1 MAILIVLFIAVFGTI
16 LLCVAVASS
25 YFKKKQKQQI
35 RSMLRNAEAGPGAQR
50 VTTAWLRPADVEDGL
65 SRLLKKFQFME
76 RLNLMIEQSGQNLT
90 SGKLLAI
97 SSVCFG
103 VAFLLGLKLHLMST
117 QWSAGVLGAAA
128 AFLPFLVVARKRA
141 KNIANFEK
149 QFPEALD
156 FLSRSMRAGHGFS
169 IALEMLAADSP
180 DPLGSAFRRISNDLQ
195 LGSNLD
201 VALGRLLV
209 LVPSV
214 DVRFFVSSI
223 LLQQETGGNLGEI
236 LSKLALIIRERF
248 RLKGQV
254 KAASAHGRITGL
266 VLVLMP
272 VVVTV
277 LMMISSPQYLADLA
291 ADKVGRLMIYGA
303 AVGQVVGY
311 LVIKKITNIKV

>member
-1 MAILIVLFIAVFGTI
+1 MAILVILFVAVFGTI

-25 YFKKKQKQQI
+25 YFKKKQKHQI
-35 RSMLRNAEAGPGAQR
+35 RSMLQNAEAGPGDR
-50 VTTAWLRPADVEDGL
+50 VATNWLRPANVEDGL
-65 SRLLKKFQFME
+65 SRLLKKFQFTG

-90 SGKLLAI
+90 SSKLLAI
-97 SSVCFG
+97 SGVCFG
-103 VAFLLGLKLHLMST
+103 VAFLLGLKLNLLST
-117 QWSAGVLGAAA
+117 RWSAWVLAAA
-128 AFLPFLVVARKRA
+128 GAYVPLLVVLRKRA

-156 FLSRSMRAGHGFS
+156 FLARSMRAGHGFS
-169 IALEMLAADSP
+169 IALEMLSADSP
-180 DPLGSAFRRISNDLQ
+180 EPLGSAFRRISNDLQ
-195 LGSNLD
+195 LGSTLD

-214 DVRFFVSSI
+214 DVRFFVSSV

-266 VLVLMP
+266 VLILMP
-272 VVVTV
+272 VAVTV
-277 LMMISSPQYLADLA
+277 IMMIISPQYLADLA
-291 ADKVGRLMIYGA
+291 ADKLGRLMIYGA

-311 LVIKKITNIKV
+311 LVIKKITDIKV

>member
-1 MAILIVLFIAVFGTI
+1 MAIVVVIFVAVFGTI

-25 YFKKKQKQQI
+25 YFKKKQTNQI
-35 RSMLRNAEAGPGAQR
+35 RSMLRKAEGGPGGQS
-50 VTTAWLRPADVEDGL
+50 VTTNWLRPANVEDSL
-65 SRLLKKFQFME
+65 SRLLKKFQFTG

-90 SGKLLAI
+90 SSKLLAI
-97 SSVCFG
+97 SGACFG
-103 VAFLLGLKLHLMST
+103 VAFLLGLKVHLLST
-117 QWSAGVLGAAA
+117 PWSACALGAAGA
-128 AFLPFLVVARKRA
+128 SIPLVVVIRKRA
-141 KNIANFEK
+141 KNIADFEK

-201 VALGRLLV
+201 AALGRLLV

-214 DVRFFVSSI
+214 DVRFFVSSV

-272 VVVTV
+272 VVVTA
-277 LMMISSPQYLADLA
+277 LMMISSPQYLFDLA
-291 ADKVGRLMIYGA
+291 ADKTGRLMIYGA

-311 LVIKKITNIKV
+311 LVIRKITDIKV

>member
-1 MAILIVLFIAVFGTI
+1 MGILIVLFIAVFGTI
-16 LLCVAVASS
+16 LVCVAVASS
-25 YFKKKQKQQI
+25 YFKKKQTNQI
-35 RSMLRNAEAGPGAQR
+35 RSMLRKAEAAPGDRLA
-50 VTTAWLRPADVEDGL
+50 TNWLRPANAEDGL
-65 SRLLKKFQFME
+65 SKLLKKFQFTG

-90 SGKLLAI
+90 SSKLLGI
-97 SSVCFG
+97 SGVCFG
-103 VAFLLGLKLHLMST
+103 VAFLLGLKLNLLST
-117 QWSAGVLGAAA
+117 TWSAWVLGAAGA
-128 AFLPFLVVARKRA
+128 SIPLLVVLRKRA
-141 KNIANFEK
+141 KNIADFEV
-149 QFPEALD
+149 QFPEAPD
-156 FLSRSMRAGHGFS
+156 FLARSMRAGHGFS
-169 IALEMLAADSP
+169 IALEMLSADSP

-195 LGSNLD
+195 LGSTLD

-214 DVRFFVSSI
+214 DVRFFVSSV

-277 LMMISSPQYLADLA
+277 LMMIISPQYLADLA

>member
-1 MAILIVLFIAVFGTI
+1 MAILFILFIAVFGTI

-25 YFKKKQKQQI
+25 YFKKKQKNQI
-35 RSMLRNAEAGPGAQR
+35 RSMLRKAEGGPGQR
-50 VTTAWLRPADVEDGL
+50 LTTTTWLRPADVENGL
-65 SRLLKKFQFME
+65 SRLLKKFHLTG
-76 RLNLMIEQSGQNLT
+76 RLNLMIEQSGQDLT
-90 SGKLLAI
+90 SSKLLAI
-97 SSVCFG
+97 SGVSFG
-103 VAFLLGLKLHLMST
+103 VAFLLGLKLNLLST
-117 QWSAGVLGAAA
+117 QWSAGVLGAVAA
-128 AFLPFLVVARKRA
+128 SLPFLVIAHKRA

-195 LGSNLD
+195 LGSSLD

-214 DVRFFVSSI
+214 DVRFFVSSV

-272 VVVTV
+272 VVVTG

-291 ADKVGRLMIYGA
+291 ADKVGRIMIYGA

>member
-1 MAILIVLFIAVFGTI
+1 MGILIVLFIAVFGTI
-16 LLCVAVASS
+16 LVCVAVASS
-25 YFKKKQKQQI
+25 YFKKKQTNQI
-35 RSMLRNAEAGPGAQR
+35 RSMLRKAEAAPGDRLA
-50 VTTAWLRPADVEDGL
+50 TNWLRPANVEDGL
-65 SRLLKKFQFME
+65 SKLLKKFQFTG

-90 SGKLLAI
+90 SSKLLGI
-97 SSVCFG
+97 SGVCFG
-103 VAFLLGLKLHLMST
+103 VAFLLGLKLDLLST
-117 QWSAGVLGAAA
+117 TWSAWVLGAAGA
-128 AFLPFLVVARKRA
+128 SIPLLVVLRKRA
-141 KNIANFEK
+141 KNISDFEV

-156 FLSRSMRAGHGFS
+156 FLARSMRAGHGFS
-169 IALEMLAADSP
+169 IALEMLSADSP

-195 LGSNLD
+195 LGSTLD

-214 DVRFFVSSI
+214 DVRFFVSSV

-272 VVVTV
+272 VVVTG
-277 LMMISSPQYLADLA
+277 LMMIISPRYLADLA

-303 AVGQVVGY
+303 ALGQVVGY
-311 LVIKKITNIKV
+311 LVIKKITDIKV

>member
-1 MAILIVLFIAVFGTI
+1 MAILVVLFIAVFGTI

-25 YFKKKQKQQI
+25 YFKKKQKNQI
-35 RSMLRNAEAGPGAQR
+35 RSMLQRAEAGPGDR
-50 VTTAWLRPADVEDGL
+50 VTTNWLRPANVEDGL
-65 SRLLKKFQFME
+65 SRLLKKFQFTG

-90 SGKLLAI
+90 SSKLLAI
-97 SSVCFG
+97 SGVCFG
-103 VAFLLGLKLHLMST
+103 VAFLLGLKLNLLST
-117 QWSAGVLGAAA
+117 RWSAWVLGAAGA
-128 AFLPFLVVARKRA
+128 YVPLLVVLRKRA
-141 KNIANFEK
+141 KNIADFEK

-156 FLSRSMRAGHGFS
+156 FLARSMRAGHGFS
-169 IALEMLAADSP
+169 IALEMLSADSP

-195 LGSNLD
+195 LGSTLD

-214 DVRFFVSSI
+214 DVRFFISSV

-248 RLKGQV
+248 RLRGQV

-272 VVVTV
+272 VAVTGI
-277 LMMISSPQYLADLA
+277 MMVISPQYLADLA
-291 ADKVGRLMIYGA
+291 ADKLGRLMIYGA

-311 LVIKKITNIKV
+311 LVIKKITDIKV